1 MVLLFCFL
9 PLIIIFILMKF
20 VLLVEESHKELTYVQ
35 KEPTRERG
43 PFLENVYEDLEDEED
58 DYRN

>member
-1 MVLLFCFL
+1 MILLLCFL

-20 VLLVEESHKELTYVQ
+20 VLLVEESHKEYDYVR

-43 PFLENVYEDLEDEED
+43 PYLVNAYEDTEDEED
-58 DYRN
+58 GY

>member
-35 KEPTRERG
+35 QEPTRERH
-43 PFLENVYEDLEDEED
+43 FLENVYEDLDDEED

>member
-1 MVLLFCFL
+1 
-9 PLIIIFILMKF
+9 MKF